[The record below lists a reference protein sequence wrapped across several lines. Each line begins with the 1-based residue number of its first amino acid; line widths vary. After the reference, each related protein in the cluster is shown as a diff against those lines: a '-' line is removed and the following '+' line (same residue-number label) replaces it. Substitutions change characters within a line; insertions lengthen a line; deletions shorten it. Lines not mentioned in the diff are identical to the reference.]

1 MAIKADIDLVGVDP
15 DVILPPD
22 GRNVMISLDQ
32 VVHDPV
38 ARRSGKRI
46 LLGMTPAD
54 AMRLLA
60 QLQLA
65 QQQYGWPNHPG
76 GAQLIPVP
84 PDGQKN

>member
-1 MAIKADIDLVGVDP
+1 MVIKADIDLVGVDP
-15 DVILPPD
+15 DVVVPPS
-22 GRNVMISLDQ
+22 GAQVMLSLEQ

-46 LLGMTPAD
+46 LLGMRPVD

-65 QQQYGWPNHPG
+65 QRQFGWPDHPA
-76 GAQLIPVP
+76 GAQMIQVP
-84 PDGQKN
+84 PDRQKS